1 MAEGFKRFLNA
12 IGFGE
17 EDGDDYLRE
26 EDEPMEIPV
35 PRKSAATSPSTRE
48 RPKASAPKAPA
59 SKAKTQSTMA
69 DYRPGSYAQSASTPV
84 SSTARRNTA
93 TMGRVYSMPYAQPAG
108 TETMHMMVLQP
119 RSFEDTQMVIDQ
131 LVMGK
136 AVVLNLETLK
146 QEAAQRVLDFVSGA
160 IYAVSGNIRKVS
172 KGVFILVP
180 QGVDIAGNISAS
192 YATNVPGHDSSSS
205 SHR

>member
-1 MAEGFKRFLNA
+1 
-12 IGFGE
+12 
-17 EDGDDYLRE
+17 
-26 EDEPMEIPV
+26 
-35 PRKSAATSPSTRE
+35 
-48 RPKASAPKAPA
+48 
-59 SKAKTQSTMA
+59 
-69 DYRPGSYAQSASTPV
+69 
-84 SSTARRNTA
+84 
-93 TMGRVYSMPYAQPAG
+93 
-108 TETMHMMVLQP
+108 MHMMVLQP